1 MVGVSLEHEEDTVE
15 LTVFRGSETYVYVVP
30 PASTFGHRAEMW
42 NVDKWLKEVTCTVVI
57 VRDQCFVRLFETDS
71 GALFAE
77 CPVDNDKPLSAA
89 VEPVVDSSRYFVLRV
104 VDRESQRHA
113 FLGIGFRER
122 TQASDFNAALYE
134 HTQRVRRA
142 RDAEDLRQRYE
153 AAAGEGDQPPG
164 SLQDYSLRP
173 GETITLSLPKK
184 QGPGKSTG
192 GLLSRLASS
201 SGTGEGKKCGEA
213 EGATPLLLAPPPRA
227 EGCTP
232 ALLAPPPQTEGGTP
246 HLLAPHPRASAA
258 ADKTQNP
265 NPVSA
270 ATGSHLPIGTAIGG
284 RGSEGGAAPLLPP
297 PPPPGVDASQ
307 PAAGSLARQSIE
319 KQGPQ
324 GGGDEGE
331 PRGAPSPSSEPPEG
345 EPGSTSAVQNNSGED
360 AHVIERTPGAEKGDP
375 ESTDNDWGDF
385 VA

>member
-1 MVGVSLEHEEDTVE
+1 MSDT
-15 LTVFRGSETYVYVVP
+15 LTLR
-30 PASTFGHRAEMW
+30 RQ
-42 NVDKWLKEVTCTVVI
+42 
-57 VRDQCFVRLFETDS
+57 VRHIWHISHIWHMTRT
-71 GALFAE
+71 
-77 CPVDNDKPLSAA
+77 
-89 VEPVVDSSRYFVLRV
+89 RV
-104 VDRESQRHA
+104 
-113 FLGIGFRER
+113 
-122 TQASDFNAALYE
+122 ASDFNAALYE

-307 PAAGSLARQSIE
+307 PAAGM
-319 KQGPQ
+319 G
-324 GGGDEGE
+324 
-331 PRGAPSPSSEPPEG
+331 PSPSPMPPAQVV
-345 EPGSTSAVQNNSGED
+345 SALPSRCCREFQV
-360 AHVIERTPGAEKGDP
+360 
-375 ESTDNDWGDF
+375 
-385 VA
+385 